1 MLGKW
6 GTSGLLNRPKFSD
19 VTGKMKLKQEY
30 FMPPRGW
37 QWHGDWFVDPEK
49 RYAGLLEG

>member
-6 GTSGLLNRPKFSD
+6 GTSGLLSRHKFSD
-19 VTGKMKLKQEY
+19 VTGEVKLKKEY

-37 QWHGDWFVDPEK
+37 QWQGDWFVDPEK
-49 RYAGLLEG
+49 RYIV